1 MKTKYPFLAL
11 LAGACLT
18 LFSACGEFLDELPDN
33 RAELDSPEKIYKL
46 LVSAYPDRTYV
57 RMCEFSS
64 DNVDDQGADDPNSWR
79 ILEQNAYWSDI
90 VDADNESNSETWR
103 VYYLCIEHANVL
115 CALLPHDALLPA
127 LPPREGR

>member
-1 MKTKYPFLAL
+1 MKTKYLFLAL
-11 LAGACLT
+11 SAGAVAT

-64 DNVDDQGADDPNSWR
+64 DNVDDQGADDPNYWR

-90 VDADNESNSETWR
+90 VDADNENNSETWR
-103 VYYLCIEHANVL
+103 S
-115 CALLPHDALLPA
+115 
-127 LPPREGR
+127 

>member
-79 ILEQNAYWSDI
+79 ILEQNAYCADI
-90 VDADNESNSETWR
+90 VDAANESNSAPWR
-103 VYYLCIEHANVL
+103 VYCPRTKRAN
-115 CALLPHDALLPA
+115 AT
-127 LPPREGR
+127 RETSRKR